1 LCALASALAACA
13 AALAGCGGSSS
24 SAGAGTSA
32 SSSTI
37 VWGAGGP
44 VEFPIYEEAG
54 SFLARDGIT
63 LNYQQLA
70 PGVAM
75 SGFRR
80 GRLAFLAGDGGGAP
94 TNLPRRGMTGAEYL
108 PVARWPVSV
117 IYNLPAIHVR
127 LKLDG
132 KVLADIYRGVI
143 RTWNNPEIAHENPGV
158 ALPAI
163 GIFVVHRSDPAT
175 ATALFTRYLA
185 AGSKRWRATIGAGRT
200 VQWPGG
206 TAEPGNGIVE
216 GTVSQNRGAIGYTEQ
231 TVPDQSGFRPA
242 ALKDAAGAFVA
253 PTPRTATS
261 GKYPLV
267 ATAFIETYRDPCDA
281 GLLPGQAGA
290 AQRFFDYLLGPG
302 QAMIARL
309 GFAPLSRGA
318 RAHALAAVGR
328 LQCGSQPIT

>member
-1 LCALASALAACA
+1 VAGAAV
-13 AALAGCGGSSS
+13 LAGCGGSGL
-24 SAGAGTSA
+24 SAVASA

-54 SFLARDGIT
+54 SFLAGDGIT

-75 SGFRR
+75 SSFRR
-80 GRLAFLAGDGGGAP
+80 GRLAFLAGDAGGAP

-108 PVARWPVSV
+108 PVARWPVAV

-143 RTWNNPEIAHENPGV
+143 RTWNSPEIAHENPGV
-158 ALPAI
+158 ALPGI

-185 AGSKRWRATIGAGRT
+185 VGSKRWRATIGAGRT

-206 TAEPGNGIVE
+206 TAEPGNRIVE

-231 TVPDQSGFRPA
+231 TVPDQSGFRAA
-242 ALKDAAGAFVA
+242 ALKDAAGVFVA
-253 PTPRTATS
+253 PTSRTATS
-261 GKYPLV
+261 GEYPLV
-267 ATAFIETYRDPCDA
+267 ATAFIETYRDPCDG
-281 GLLPGQAGA
+281 GLIPAQAAA

-309 GFAPLSRGA
+309 GFAPLPRGA
-318 RAHALAAVGR
+318 RAHVRAALGR
-328 LQCGSQPIT
+328 LRCGSQPIA